1 VTGPE
6 YKLAIACLR
15 LSQVEA
21 GKWLGYSQAQSNA
34 WANSRAEVPI
44 PVAKLLRLMVRL
56 RLEPSDVP

>member
-21 GKWLGYSQAQSNA
+21 GKWLGMSTRSSQEYASG
-34 WANSRAEVPI
+34 RAKI
-44 PVAKLLRLMVRL
+44 PEPTAKLLRLCVRL
-56 RLEPSDVP
+56 RLDPADVQ